1 MHCGN
6 HLGSRTVKRLHF
18 APRHFLMAKKQKRAP
33 RLFIFVHDERMEKL
47 HYVYILDS
55 APHLFIGVT
64 GDLEK
69 RVAQPR
75 RKLVWFEP
83 YADLSCAIEREKQLK
98 KWNRAWKSKL
108 VSNHNPEWRD
118 LSHEFA
124 GQFLAAQACPSKLGM
139 NDAHGREH
147 REERRRRYRVV

>member
-1 MHCGN
+1 M
-6 HLGSRTVKRLHF
+6 
-18 APRHFLMAKKQKRAP
+18 KK
-33 RLFIFVHDERMEKL
+33 LN
-47 HYVYILDS
+47 YVYILDS

-83 YADLSCAIEREKQLK
+83 HADLSSAIEREKQLK
-98 KWNRAWKSKL
+98 KWTRAWKSKL

-118 LSHEFA
+118 LSDEFA
-124 GQFLAAQACPSKLGM
+124 GQWSNAQAWQPWAGL
-139 NDAHGREH
+139 NNAHGPDH
-147 REERRRRYRVV
+147 RAERRRRYRVV

>member
-1 MHCGN
+1 
-6 HLGSRTVKRLHF
+6 
-18 APRHFLMAKKQKRAP
+18 
-33 RLFIFVHDERMEKL
+33 MEKL
-47 HYVYILDS
+47 NYVYILDS

-83 YADLSCAIEREKQLK
+83 HADLRAAIEREKQLK
-98 KWNRAWKSKL
+98 RWNRAWKAKL

-118 LSHEFA
+118 LYEDFVDWLPSNKANEDLSNPCGHRIEQHPVR
-124 GQFLAAQACPSKLGM
+124 GAA
-139 NDAHGREH
+139 NRF
-147 REERRRRYRVV
+147 V

>member
-1 MHCGN
+1 M
-6 HLGSRTVKRLHF
+6 
-18 APRHFLMAKKQKRAP
+18 
-33 RLFIFVHDERMEKL
+33 DKL
-47 HYVYILDS
+47 NYVYILDS

-83 YADLSCAIEREKQLK
+83 HTDLTAAIERERQLK
-98 KWNRAWKSKL
+98 KWNRAWKAKL

-118 LSHEFA
+118 LYQEFA
-124 GQFLAAQACPSKLGM
+124 GLFEAGEACLSKLGM
-139 NDAHGREH
+139 SEAQGRG
-147 REERRRRYRVV
+147 RQEERRRRYRVV

>member
-1 MHCGN
+1 
-6 HLGSRTVKRLHF
+6 
-18 APRHFLMAKKQKRAP
+18 MASFPTSAISMYKKVDYCATQFKEKH
-33 RLFIFVHDERMEKL
+33 HDECMEKL
-47 HYVYILDS
+47 NYVYILDS

-83 YADLSCAIEREKQLK
+83 HSDFTVAIEREKQLK
-98 KWNRAWKSKL
+98 KWNRAWKDKL

-118 LSHEFA
+118 LYHEFA
-124 GQFLAAQACPSKLGM
+124 GRFATGAACLARLGM
-139 NDAHGREH
+139 NDPNVRGK